1 MELVKEEHGIR
12 FYNDSKAT
20 TPEAAMAA
28 LNSFDRPVILLAG
41 GYDKQLPLE
50 SFAREISK
58 RARQVILMGQSANA
72 VRKAV
77 SGHLGDRHSLRLSEV
92 DSLEAG
98 VDLARRSAREGD
110 VVLLSPGFASYGMFN
125 NYEERGRRFRE
136 LVLG

>member
-1 MELVKEEHGIR
+1 VKEERGIR

-20 TPEAAMAA
+20 TPEAAIAA

-41 GYDKQLPLE
+41 GYDKQLPLD
-50 SFAREISK
+50 SFACDISK
-58 RARQVILMGQSANA
+58 RAKQVIFMGQSADTIRNA
-72 VRKAV
+72 VV
-77 SGHLGDRHSLRLSEV
+77 SNLSSHHSLTLCTV

-136 LVLG
+136 LVLGS